1 MLVKDIYRL
10 IDTMAPF
17 SSQEEWD
24 NSGLLVGRADQKV
37 DRVLVTLDCT
47 GEAVAHA
54 RQTGAQLILSHHPV
68 IFSPLRTLD
77 PSHPAV
83 AAAVGGMAVLCA
95 HTNVDKAEGGLSD
108 WMAEALG
115 LSFPQPLA
123 GEAFG
128 RVCALVPPLTAP
140 QLAQRIRNGLGT
152 TSVNY
157 TDNGRPIRTDCV
169 CSGAGGSLL
178 ETAHAAGC
186 DALICGDVKHDR
198 FLLSRELG
206 VALFDCGHYFSE
218 QIFVPH
224 MAAVLRDAFL
234 GLIVEEYDSKAFL
247 TR

>member
-1 MLVKDIYRL
+1 MLSD
-10 IDTMAPF
+10 
-17 SSQEEWD
+17 
-24 NSGLLVGRADQKV
+24 LLTF
-37 DRVLVTLDCT
+37 VLAL
-47 GEAVAHA
+47 AVC
-54 RQTGAQLILSHHPV
+54 
-68 IFSPLRTLD
+68 
-77 PSHPAV
+77 
-83 AAAVGGMAVLCA
+83 GMAVLCA

-157 TDNGRPIRTDCV
+157 TDNGRPIRTVCV
-169 CSGAGGSLL
+169 CPGAGGSLL